1 MADTDKKLKAADI
14 AEISGI
20 SEREVRNISDEF
32 ASLIPSHTLGRIK
45 IYEEKAVEVIS
56 KINSL
61 KQSGT
66 ASEDIFTQF
75 GKAAPAKKSTKERM
89 TETLRKNQA
98 SLGARAAH
106 ITKDY
111 GNSIPPDTKTRT
123 SKKSSATTKSAEKAE
138 KGETA
143 EPPSMIS
150 MVTDAVSTAEK
161 RVNRLISLADSA
173 PDSEVADK
181 IGAAELRI
189 SKLTLRIEKIESEIA
204 AMQKT
209 SERNMSD
216 IKDMLSSLEKRTDI
230 ANEWVNYFEKSLD
243 EYKASQDAVCNSLKK
258 SVADAAAEIEEL
270 KKPFWKRK

>member
-1 MADTDKKLKAADI
+1 MADTEKKLKAADI

-20 SEREVRNISDEF
+20 SEKEVKNISDEF
-32 ASLIPSHTLGRIK
+32 ASIIPSHTLGRIK
-45 IYEEKAVEVIS
+45 IYEEKAVDVIS

-89 TETLRKNQA
+89 TESLRRNQA

-111 GNSIPPDTKTRT
+111 GNSIPPGSKTRSST
-123 SKKSSATTKSAEKAE
+123 KSSGTAKSA
-138 KGETA
+138 ETA
-143 EPPSMIS
+143 EPPSMMS

-209 SERNMSD
+209 SERNMND
-216 IKDMLSSLEKRTDI
+216 IKEMLSSLEKRTDI

-243 EYKASQDAVCNSLKK
+243 EYKASQDALCGNLKK
-258 SVADAAAEIEEL
+258 SVEDAAADIEEL

>member
-1 MADTDKKLKAADI
+1 MADTVKKLKAADI

-20 SEREVRNISDEF
+20 SEKEIKNISDEF

-66 ASEDIFTQF
+66 ASEDIFSQF

-89 TETLRKNQA
+89 TESLRKNQA
-98 SLGARAAH
+98 SLGARTAH

-111 GNSIPPDTKTRT
+111 GNSIPPGTKTRT
-123 SKKSSATTKSAEKAE
+123 STKSSGTAKSAENP
-138 KGETA
+138 ET
-143 EPPSMIS
+143 PSVVS

-173 PDSEVADK
+173 PDSELVDK

-189 SKLTLRIEKIESEIA
+189 SKLTVRIEKIESDIAEIK
-204 AMQKT
+204 KT
-209 SERNMSD
+209 SERNMSE
-216 IKDMLSSLEKRTDI
+216 IKEMLSSLEKRTDI
-230 ANEWVNYFEKSLD
+230 ANDWVNYFEKSLD
-243 EYKASQDAVCNSLKK
+243 EYKASQDAVCSSLKD
-258 SVADAAAEIEEL
+258 SVTDAAAEIEEL